1 MARPI
6 RRRPALL
13 LVAVIVAAL
22 CALAAVQPHTT
33 AAAATAAA
41 AITTTTTASGTS
53 SAADATNGGSSHSP
67 HRSDN
72 NNKLQL
78 QQEVQQASPSHQ
90 LQQQIQAPTSTREP
104 TGRGSMPSLRAS
116 SDTPASTSSPEP
128 LPPPPPPPPPPP
140 LPPIVLPPQIAFL
153 NPTAVWLREPS
164 QLDPTGQ
171 ALVLM
176 RRFDGTNATTWYK
189 GAPAGWRAGSIRN
202 FVGETCLVAALAYT
216 RQRWPPSLP
225 LPSSSSTAAP
235 PTAAASPL
243 EIDPSSIHYAHDC
256 LAERRASARWS
267 DHSRIEDAR
276 AFRRADG
283 SLWLLYS
290 SPMGGEERHTVF
302 AAPVEMRGARTATRA
317 RVALERRVAPCAALL
332 SRLELPRFQKNWAPF
347 AYGGQDFVVYSVLPL
362 RIFRVEYESAVV
374 GEHRE
379 AGVAECE
386 EVSASTP
393 VELKERLEDCN
404 AISRLPSHA
413 QQQAAWRRCTGS
425 ARPLARVWAGGAA
438 EERQLARAFT
448 LTLGGGTPG
457 VLLAAHADGRHRPDR
472 LPGPA
477 TAALGGGGDDIL
489 LFAGHSKLHAGSA
502 ALIDQMQP
510 APADA
515 VDTDDA
521 HPDVGPES
529 GWHASYEKLYHAFWY
544 ALKPR
549 GASSVAPSSSS
560 RFTFELV
567 SLSRFFTPPNSRWDH
582 PKIVY
587 PTGLL
592 LHPATLTASNSS
604 DAVATAAAADGC
616 ASPFGC
622 AGSTRLHMTYGELDV
637 LGHAWSPTLRE
648 ILRTL
653 IPSDRLATRALPLWL
668 RDGEAARR
676 RHASTTQP
684 NDLSAPFY
692 ASHLPVGA
700 PRSGETK
707 GAAARAAG
715 GEHAVSRCRGSGFE
729 MLWNTALHPFQ
740 ALQCACGMSALPH

>member
-1 MARPI
+1 MAAAPTLRTAVTITTSCSCSRRCSRRRHLISYSSRYKRRHRRVSQPVEAACPLFEPPLPLRCLPHHQSHCHRRPLLRHRHPSRRLFCHLKSPSSTQPLSGCANRPSWIPPGKHSSSCAALTVPTPPPGTRARPPAGVLDQSATLLARRASSPRWHTRGSGGHHRCRC
-6 RRRPALL
+6 RRRHRPPRPRPPPHHRSRSTRHPSTMRTTASPSGARLRTLVRSQPHRGRTRLPPGGWFAVAALL
-13 LVAVIVAAL
+13 LAHGRRGA
-22 CALAAVQPHTT
+22 
-33 AAAATAAA
+33 
-41 AITTTTTASGTS
+41 
-53 SAADATNGGSSHSP
+53 P
-67 HRSDN
+67 HR
-72 NNKLQL
+72 
-78 QQEVQQASPSHQ
+78 
-90 LQQQIQAPTSTREP
+90 
-104 TGRGSMPSLRAS
+104 LRCA
-116 SDTPASTSSPEP
+116 
-128 LPPPPPPPPPPP
+128 
-140 LPPIVLPPQIAFL
+140 
-153 NPTAVWLREPS
+153 
-164 QLDPTGQ
+164 
-171 ALVLM
+171 
-176 RRFDGTNATTWYK
+176 RRDA
-189 GAPAGWRAGSIRN
+189 
-202 FVGETCLVAALAYT
+202 
-216 RQRWPPSLP
+216 
-225 LPSSSSTAAP
+225 
-235 PTAAASPL
+235 
-243 EIDPSSIHYAHDC
+243 
-256 LAERRASARWS
+256 RRA
-267 DHSRIEDAR
+267 HCDA
-276 AFRRADG
+276 
-283 SLWLLYS
+283 S
-290 SPMGGEERHTVF
+290 
-302 AAPVEMRGARTATRA
+302 A

-374 GEHRE
+374 GERRE

-425 ARPLARVWAGGAA
+425 ARPLAPR
-438 EERQLARAFT
+438 
-448 LTLGGGTPG
+448 LGGGCRRGARARTRIHAHPRRWHARSAACRTRRRPTPSG
-457 VLLAAHADGRHRPDR
+457 SSPWAGNCRTRWRRRRHPPLCRALEAARGICGADRPNAAGAGRRRRHRRRTSRRRAREWVARKLREAVPR
-472 LPGPA
+472 LLVR
-477 TAALGGGGDDIL
+477 TQAA
-489 LFAGHSKLHAGSA
+489 
-502 ALIDQMQP
+502 
-510 APADA
+510 
-515 VDTDDA
+515 
-521 HPDVGPES
+521 
-529 GWHASYEKLYHAFWY
+529 
-544 ALKPR
+544 

-582 PKIVY
+582 PKMVS
-587 PTGLL
+587 PHRAAAA
-592 LHPATLTASNSS
+592 HPATLTASNSS

-729 MLWNTALHPFQ
+729 MLWNTALHPFSRRS
-740 ALQCACGMSALPH
+740 SARAG